1 MKSPVQ
7 WLRWRLSNFVYVR
20 IRSAIEAENLSV
32 LRDDLSVLRE
42 DILLQ
47 SNMQAELR
55 TDLQTFRREVSEDQ
69 RIPALEAIMPEVIS
83 RLDNIDGLAQGAN
96 ALTREVVSR
105 VDNIDGL
112 AQAANSV
119 ARDVGVRLD
128 AHSAELS
135 QLSSRIRANPFQNS
149 LSNIVSAR
157 DGSSTMGFAGAGSG
171 QYVDFVEAFRPTF
184 DALLD
189 QLSHL
194 KTWLPVSGT
203 AVDLGAGRGE
213 MVQVMSD
220 QGLSSF
226 GIDADESVVAAAGQ
240 KGIDVRLS
248 DIDSFLDKCLPSSL
262 DVVTAIQV
270 VEHVNTDQLESWLGK
285 IHRSLKPGGVFIAET
300 PNPHAID
307 AFKAFWVDVTHV
319 RPYYPESL
327 LHMAQSAGFSRA
339 EIWAPGE
346 QDNITDRLEFAG
358 SYTLIATA

>member
-1 MKSPVQ
+1 MKGPTQ
-7 WLRWRLSNFVYVR
+7 WLRWRLSNFVEVR

-32 LRDDLSVLRE
+32 LRDDLSVLR
-42 DILLQ
+42 DDARLQ
-47 SNMQAELR
+47 SNMQSELR
-55 TDLQTFRREVSEDQ
+55 IDFQTFRKEVSEDQ
-69 RIPALEAIMPEVIS
+69 RIPALDAIMPEVIS
-83 RLDNIDGLAQGAN
+83 RLDNIDGLAQAAN
-96 ALTREVVSR
+96 A
-105 VDNIDGL
+105 
-112 AQAANSV
+112 V
-119 ARDVGVRLD
+119 ARDVGARLD
-128 AHSAELS
+128 GHSAEIS
-135 QLSSRIRANPFQNS
+135 QLSSRIRANPFRNS

-157 DGSSTMGFAGAGSG
+157 DGSSTMGFASAGSG

-189 QLSHL
+189 QLSYL
-194 KTWLPVSGT
+194 KTWLPASGA

-220 QGLSSF
+220 HGLSSF

-248 DIDSFLDKCLPSSL
+248 DVDTFLDNCEPSSL

-285 IHRSLKPGGVFIAET
+285 IHRDLKPGGVFIAET

-327 LHMAQSAGFSRA
+327 LHMVQSAGFSRA

>member
-1 MKSPVQ
+1 MRGPAQ
-7 WLRWRLSNFVYVR
+7 WLRWRLNNFVEVR
-20 IRSAIEAENLSV
+20 VRHAIHAENVSA
-32 LRDDLSVLRE
+32 LRDDVSALRDDSRAHVTAQSE
-42 DILLQ
+42 IQIELQ
-47 SNMQAELR
+47 S
-55 TDLQTFRREVSEDQ
+55 FRKVVSEDQ
-69 RIPALEAIMPEVIS
+69 RVPALEKIMPEVIS
-83 RLDNIDGLAQGAN
+83 RLDK
-96 ALTREVVSR
+96 
-105 VDNIDGL
+105 IDGL
-112 AQAANSV
+112 AQAANAV
-119 ARDVGVRLD
+119 TRDVGARLD
-128 AHSAELS
+128 AHSAAIG
-135 QLSSRIRANPFQNS
+135 QLSSRIRANPFRNS
-149 LSNIVSAR
+149 LSNIVSTR
-157 DGSSTMGFAGAGSG
+157 DGSSTMGFAGVGSG

-189 QLSHL
+189 QLSYL
-194 KTWLPVSGT
+194 RTWLPVSGV

-220 QGLSSF
+220 HGLSSF
-226 GIDADESVVAAAGQ
+226 GIDADESVVAAAGK

-248 DIDSFLDKCLPSSL
+248 GIDSFLDNCESSTL

-270 VEHVNTDQLESWLGK
+270 VEHVNADQLESWLEK
-285 IHRSLKPGGVFIAET
+285 IHRSLKPGGIFIAET

-358 SYTLIATA
+358 SYTLIAIA

>member
-1 MKSPVQ
+1 MTLMR
-7 WLRWRLSNFVYVR
+7 LRKRRIRRFLNRLLSHNVRRVLIAESLVDVRKNGSSIRELIDEVGVLSNSLIDRVNTTDQGVQ
-20 IRSAIEAENLSV
+20 AL
-32 LRDDLSVLRE
+32 DLVSK
-42 DILLQ
+42 
-47 SNMQAELR
+47 
-55 TDLQTFRREVSEDQ
+55 DLG
-69 RIPALEAIMPEVIS
+69 A
-83 RLDNIDGLAQGAN
+83 RLDKNRSELNVLA
-96 ALTREVVSR
+96 
-105 VDNIDGL
+105 
-112 AQAANSV
+112 
-119 ARDVGVRLD
+119 
-128 AHSAELS
+128 
-135 QLSSRIRANPFQNS
+135 SRIRANPFRNA
-149 LSNIVSAR
+149 LSNVVSTR
-157 DGSSTMGFAGAGSG
+157 DGSSTMGFSSTGSG
-171 QYVDFVEAFRPTF
+171 EYVDFVEAFRPTF
-184 DALLD
+184 EDLLN
-189 QLSHL
+189 QLSYL
-194 KTWLPVSGT
+194 RTWLPVAGV

-248 DIDSFLDKCLPSSL
+248 DIDTFLDNCEPSSL

-285 IHRSLKPGGVFIAET
+285 IHRVLKSGGVFIAET

-346 QDNITDRLEFAG
+346 QDNVTDRLEFAG

>member
-1 MKSPVQ
+1 MTLAKRRI
-7 WLRWRLSNFVYVR
+7 LRFLNRLLSYNVKRVLT
-20 IRSAIEAENLSV
+20 AENLVDIPVGIASIRESIIELGLMTSSV
-32 LRDDLSVLRE
+32 IDRVNTVDQSVQALGATSSSIIDRVNTVDHSVQALELVSKDLSAGLDKNWSELNVL
-42 DILLQ
+42 
-47 SNMQAELR
+47 
-55 TDLQTFRREVSEDQ
+55 V
-69 RIPALEAIMPEVIS
+69 
-83 RLDNIDGLAQGAN
+83 
-96 ALTREVVSR
+96 
-105 VDNIDGL
+105 
-112 AQAANSV
+112 
-119 ARDVGVRLD
+119 
-128 AHSAELS
+128 
-135 QLSSRIRANPFQNS
+135 SRIRANPFRNS

-171 QYVDFVEAFRPTF
+171 HYVDFVEAFRPTF

-189 QLSHL
+189 QLSYL
-194 KTWLPVSGT
+194 RTWLPVAGV

-220 QGLSSF
+220 HGLSSF
-226 GIDADESVVAAAGQ
+226 GIDADESVVAAAEQ

-248 DIDSFLDKCLPSSL
+248 DIDSFLDDCSPSSL

-270 VEHVNTDQLESWLGK
+270 VEHVNTDQLVSWFEK
-285 IHRSLKPGGVFIAET
+285 IHAVLKQGGVFIAET

-327 LHMAQSAGFSRA
+327 LHMVQSAGFSRA

-346 QDNITDRLEFAG
+346 QDNVTDRLEFAG

>member
-1 MKSPVQ
+1 MKGLAQ
-7 WLRWRLSNFVYVR
+7 WLRWRLSSFVEVR
-20 IRSAIEAENLSV
+20 IRSAIEAEDLSV
-32 LRDDLSVLRE
+32 LRDDLSVLR
-42 DILLQ
+42 DDTRSQ
-47 SNMQAELR
+47 SNMQSEFR
-55 TDLQTFRREVSEDQ
+55 IELQTFRKEVSEDL
-69 RIPALEAIMPEVIS
+69 RIPALEAIMV
-83 RLDNIDGLAQGAN
+83 
-96 ALTREVVSR
+96 EVVAR
-105 VDNIDGL
+105 LDNIDGL
-112 AQAANSV
+112 AQAANAV
-119 ARDVGVRLD
+119 ARDVGERLD

-135 QLSSRIRANPFQNS
+135 QLSSRIRANPFRNS

-189 QLSHL
+189 QLSYL
-194 KTWLPVSGT
+194 KTWLPIAGV

-213 MVQVMSD
+213 MVQVMSVH
-220 QGLSSF
+220 GLSSF

-248 DIDSFLDKCLPSSL
+248 DIDTFLDNCEPSSL

-270 VEHVNTDQLESWLGK
+270 VEHVNTDQLESWLEK
-285 IHRSLKPGGVFIAET
+285 MHRSLKPGGVFIAET

-307 AFKAFWVDVTHV
+307 AFKAFWVDVSHV

-327 LHMAQSAGFSRA
+327 LHMVQSAGFSRA

-346 QDNITDRLEFAG
+346 QDNVTDRLEFAG

>member
-1 MKSPVQ
+1 MKGPAQ
-7 WLRWRLSNFVYVR
+7 WLRRRLSNFVEVR

-32 LRDDLSVLRE
+32 LRDDLSVLRN
-42 DILLQ
+42 DARLQ
-47 SNMQAELR
+47 SDMQSELR
-55 TDLQTFRREVSEDQ
+55 IELQTFRKEVLEDQ
-69 RIPALEAIMPEVIS
+69 RIPALEAIMPGVIS
-83 RLDNIDGLAQGAN
+83 RLDNIDGLAQAAN
-96 ALTREVVSR
+96 A
-105 VDNIDGL
+105 
-112 AQAANSV
+112 V
-119 ARDVGVRLD
+119 ARDVGARSD
-128 AHSAELS
+128 AHRAEIN
-135 QLSSRIRANPFQNS
+135 QLASRIRANPFRNS
-149 LSNIVSAR
+149 LSNIVSTR

-189 QLSHL
+189 QLFYL

-213 MVQVMSD
+213 MVQVMSGH
-220 QGLSSF
+220 GLSSF

-248 DIDSFLDKCLPSSL
+248 DIDTFLDKREPSSL

-285 IHRSLKPGGVFIAET
+285 IHRDLKPGGVFIAET
-300 PNPHAID
+300 PNPQAID